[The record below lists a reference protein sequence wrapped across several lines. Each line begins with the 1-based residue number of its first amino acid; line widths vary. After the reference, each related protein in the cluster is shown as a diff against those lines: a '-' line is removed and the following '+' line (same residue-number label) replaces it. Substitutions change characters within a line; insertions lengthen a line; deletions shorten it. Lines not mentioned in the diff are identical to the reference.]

1 MWGICGWS
9 GWLVMLVFAATITHK
24 FHTSSGM
31 NIGRG
36 ACWVWASTYGSHHHT
51 RIMGTLDISIT
62 WGHVATHFTALFT
75 VIWGVGH
82 TEGTES

>member
-1 MWGICGWS
+1 MGHL
-9 GWLVMLVFAATITHK
+9 WLVGLVGYVGVRRHHK

-82 TEGTES
+82 TGGTES